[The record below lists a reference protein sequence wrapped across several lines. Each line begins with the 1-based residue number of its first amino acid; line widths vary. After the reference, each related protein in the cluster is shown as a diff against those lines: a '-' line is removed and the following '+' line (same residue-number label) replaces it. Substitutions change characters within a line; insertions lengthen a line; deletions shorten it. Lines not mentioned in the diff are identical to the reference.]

1 MKSNIQ
7 ITGGPV
13 MGRDRGA
20 SLPEGKVETNLTRR
34 DLVQRAAWVLAAAA
48 FSGSARLAAED
59 VSPVM
64 LKLSDYMSEARNV
77 ALPDKVLQE
86 TKHHILDTFAAMIS
100 GSELPPGRMALKFA
114 RSYGGPSQCTV
125 VASDVLLGPIEAAMV
140 NGELAHSDETDDDY
154 TGGGA
159 HPGSAV
165 VPATLAC
172 GEKAGISGQHFT
184 RAVALGYDVGMRAF
198 NTVGMGGI
206 LKDTHVLVGTFGA
219 AAAAGCALSLNPQQ
233 MRWLVDYAAQQ
244 AGAGV
249 ATWRRDT
256 DHIEKGFVFGGS
268 TARNGVNSALV
279 VQLGWTAVN
288 DVMSGPDNFVLSYDP
303 KADPAKMIEDLGK
316 RYEVTLTT
324 LKRWTTGGPIQSPLD
339 ALQLI
344 MKKHPFEPDQVK
356 QVVVRTATSA
366 AYTVNN
372 REMPDICLQ
381 HMVAIMILDKTAS
394 FKAAHDKARM
404 QDPKVLAVRAKVQL
418 IGDEELE
425 KLIPKRVAIVEVT
438 LNDGTK
444 LTERVDSVRGTP
456 ENPMDREEVVS
467 KARDLIVP
475 VLGAA
480 KCDALVEKLLNL
492 ETVKDVR
499 ELRPLLQHA

>member
-1 MKSNIQ
+1 MER
-7 ITGGPV
+7 
-13 MGRDRGA
+13 GRDTKPQAG
-20 SLPEGKVETNLTRR
+20 GGETFLTRR
-34 DLVQRAAWVLAAAA
+34 TLVHRAAWAVAAAA
-48 FSGSARLAAED
+48 FPWRARLAAQD
-59 VSPVM
+59 GSPSVAANISPMM
-64 LKLSDYMSEARNV
+64 LKLSTYMTEARNS

-100 GSELPPGRMALKFA
+100 GSELAPGRMALKFA
-114 RSYGGPSQCTV
+114 QAYGGPNICTV
-125 VASDVLLGPIEAAMV
+125 VASDVLLGPIEAAIV

-159 HPGSAV
+159 HPGSAI
-165 VPATLAC
+165 VPATLAI
-172 GEKAGISGQHFT
+172 GEKAGISGQHFA

-198 NTVGMGGI
+198 QTVGTGPV
-206 LKDTHVLVGTFGA
+206 LKDTHALVGTFGA
-219 AAAAGCALSLNPQQ
+219 AAAAGCALSLNAQQ
-233 MRWLVDYAAQQ
+233 MRWLLDYAAQQ
-244 AGAGV
+244 GGAGI

-268 TARNGVNSALV
+268 SARNGVNAALV
-279 VQLGWTAVN
+279 VDLGWTAVN
-288 DVMSGPDNFVLSYDP
+288 DVMSGPDNFVLSYNP
-303 KADPAKMIEDLGK
+303 KVDPAKMVDGLGE

-356 QVVVRTATSA
+356 QIVVRDATSA

-381 HMVAIMILDKTAS
+381 HMVAVMIIDKTAS
-394 FKAAHDKARM
+394 FKAAHDKPRM
-404 QDPKVLAVRAKVQL
+404 QDPEVLRVRAKVQL
-418 IGDEELE
+418 IGDDELE
-425 KLIPKRVAIVEVT
+425 KLIPKRVSIVEVT

-444 LTERVDSVRGTP
+444 LTERVETVRGTP
-456 ENPMDREEVVS
+456 ENPMSREEVVA

-475 VLGAA
+475 VLGHT
-480 KCDALVEKLLNL
+480 KCDALIEKLLSLENL
-492 ETVKDVR
+492 KNILEI
-499 ELRPLLQHA
+499 RPLLQRS